1 MSSQPSND
9 IKITQH
15 EVDERKACSDQ
26 ISFQSNDK
34 AWQYAKLASHE
45 IRGSLNAIG
54 NVLEEVGVDF
64 ADCLPEEARDA
75 LRTANERCRQVM
87 KVVEGILSE
96 PENAGNQK
104 WVETNDL
111 LKEIR
116 DRMPIYTDGKQV
128 DLTLPGESVRVWA
141 DPIALRE
148 VFANL
153 VSNAVHHLDKS
164 DGQVR
169 IEHQSSAESHTFA
182 VIDNGPGVPLDKL
195 RHIFSPFFRAGT
207 GQHDGK
213 GLGLYFV
220 RRIVEEHGGR
230 VWVEPADNG
239 GSRFLFSLPVD
250 GRRPNASKPHAA

>member
-1 MSSQPSND
+1 MSTQTIND
-9 IKITQH
+9 MEITQH
-15 EVDERKACSDQ
+15 EIADSKGFPGQMPLQSHTKAL
-26 ISFQSNDK
+26 
-34 AWQYAKLASHE
+34 QYAKLASHE
-45 IRGSLNAIG
+45 IRGSLNVIG
-54 NVLEEVGVDF
+54 NLLEEVGVDF
-64 ADCLPEEARDA
+64 ADCLPEVARDA

-128 DLTLPGESVRVWA
+128 GLTLPGESVRVWA

-182 VIDNGPGVPLDKL
+182 VIDNGPGVPLDKQP
-195 RHIFSPFFRAGT
+195 HIFNPFFRAGT

-250 GRRPNASKPHAA
+250 GRRPNGSKPHAA

>member
-1 MSSQPSND
+1 MPFQLIND
-9 IKITQH
+9 LKIRQH
-15 EVDERKACSDQ
+15 EIDERKACADQ
-26 ISFQSNDK
+26 ISFQTDIK

-54 NVLEEVGVDF
+54 NVLDEVVVDI

-75 LRTANERCRQVM
+75 LRTANERSRQVI
-87 KVVEGILSE
+87 KIVERILTDQD
-96 PENAGNQK
+96 NAGNQE

-111 LKEIR
+111 LTEIR
-116 DRMPIYTDGKQV
+116 DRMPMYADGKLV
-128 DLTLPGESVRVWA
+128 HLTLPGESVRVWA

-153 VSNAVHHLDKS
+153 VSNAVHHLDKF
-164 DGQVR
+164 DGQIR
-169 IEHQSSAESHTFA
+169 IEHQSSTESHTFA
-182 VIDNGPGVPLDKL
+182 VVDNGPGVPLDKQ
-195 RHIFSPFFRAGT
+195 RHIFNPFFRAGM

-239 GSRFLFSLPVD
+239 GSRFLFSLPID
-250 GRRPNASKPHAA
+250 GRRPNGSKPHAA

>member
-1 MSSQPSND
+1 MSFEPTND
-9 IKITQH
+9 IK
-15 EVDERKACSDQ
+15 VG
-26 ISFQSNDK
+26 
-34 AWQYAKLASHE
+34 QYTKLAAHE

-54 NVLEEVGVDF
+54 NVLEEVAEDF
-64 ADCLPEEARDA
+64 SDNLPDVARKA
-75 LRTANERCRQVM
+75 LESAHVRCRKVID
-87 KVVEGILSE
+87 VVERILSE
-96 PENAGNQK
+96 PENAGNQA
-104 WVETNDL
+104 WVQTNDL
-111 LKEIR
+111 LQEIR

-128 DLTLPGESVRVWA
+128 GLTLPGESVRVWA

-182 VIDNGPGVPLDKL
+182 VIDNGPGVPLDKQ
-195 RHIFSPFFRAGT
+195 RHIFNPLFRAGT

-250 GRRPNASKPHAA
+250 GRRPNGSKPHAA